1 MNAIFEHNA
10 DTLDNVFFTADNHFG
25 HENIIKFC
33 NRPFKDANEMDSVM
47 VHRWNEVV
55 PDDGIV
61 YHLGDFTLLTGA
73 HADQWFGAL
82 NGIVRILGI
91 PWHHDKR
98 WLNLATA
105 QRDPYRTWGDRPIE
119 ILPPEAVIELT
130 DLKRASGHN
139 HSIHLSHYPIGDWDR
154 KYHGGWHLHG
164 HSHGNHRG
172 DGYLLDVG
180 VDCWDFRPVSFG
192 AILERFYEMGW
203 VE

>member
-1 MNAIFEHNA
+1 MSAIWEHSSEG
-10 DTLDNVFFTADNHFG
+10 LDNVFFTADNHFG

-33 NRPFKDANEMDSVM
+33 NRPFDNAGQMDMEMVK
-47 VHRWNEVV
+47 RWNETV
-55 PDDGIV
+55 PYDGIV
-61 YHLGDFTLLTGA
+61 YHLGDFTLMGSA
-73 HADQWFGAL
+73 DADQYFGSL
-82 NGIVRILGI
+82 NGEIRILGI

-98 WLNLATA
+98 WLAYA
-105 QRDPYRTWGDRPIE
+105 GQDPYRTWGDIPAK
-119 ILPPEAVIELT
+119 ILPPMAVIELL

-192 AILERFYEMGW
+192 AIMERFLGMGW
-203 VE
+203 VR